1 MLYIPAIALITY
13 QYVPLP
19 YLGEFELSAP
29 ISIKKMQMYL
39 IFPQINFAHAV
50 RITHIIGYWSDRRH
64 ENINISVYALYVFT
78 QRRHQR
84 KWIHTT
90 LIFNLSRISE

>member
-39 IFPQINFAHAV
+39 IFP
-50 RITHIIGYWSDRRH
+50 
-64 ENINISVYALYVFT
+64 
-78 QRRHQR
+78 
-84 KWIHTT
+84 
-90 LIFNLSRISE
+90 